1 LPRVVFWFFRS
12 RLRNCLQRKTTA
24 SEPPKPFSNFPIFH
38 DRLLERLKG
47 INQLH
52 MSFERRTK
60 ELEERFVDQLQ

>member
-1 LPRVVFWFFRS
+1 MSTFSGSRAHLP
-12 RLRNCLQRKTTA
+12 NTTPQRKAST

-52 MSFERRTK
+52 MLFERRTK